1 MVARRTRLGR
11 PLPVGSSPRG
21 RRGSGWASPH
31 RRPLGCRL
39 GEEALEPAEQLL
51 ALARLRPRSQQ
62 CDGSDERDR
71 RPRASDHSAAAH
83 PPTSSAQDPAP
94 TYDPPLAPASRRP
107 SWRLEPSFAR
117 HALARGCSFAHKQ
130 PPLFLRGDSAFQAFV
145 RRGRY
150 RIANEARA
158 GRGPRDLRLAARSH
172 RACWGRGGGAARLAA
187 FCSTLLLAWSCRQRG
202 EGKTR
207 IVRPLRRERA

>member
-1 MVARRTRLGR
+1 MDLDGLRLTGDRWDADSAKKPSSPPNSSSRLPGCARGRSSATAATSATAAHAPATTAPPPTRRRVAPKTRHRRTTRLCFR
-11 PLPVGSSPRG
+11 V
-21 RRGSGWASPH
+21 
-31 RRPLGCRL
+31 
-39 GEEALEPAEQLL
+39 Q
-51 ALARLRPRSQQ
+51 
-62 CDGSDERDR
+62 
-71 RPRASDHSAAAH
+71 
-83 PPTSSAQDPAP
+83 
-94 TYDPPLAPASRRP
+94 RP

-117 HALARGCSFAHKQ
+117 HALARGCSFAYKQ

-202 EGKTR
+202 EEKTR
-207 IVRPLRRERA
+207 IVRSLRRERA